1 MVTVFTHLTG
11 TPSFVAGRYLHVRAV
26 ATTSASYAAKMDCL
40 TVTFSTI
47 PLSLMVTSN
56 FPGPCSLLRSVGDA
70 CGAGWKIT
78 TGATTPGSPSLTM
91 IAADGGDV
99 DSALA
104 GSSIVT
110 FAGGTGADE
119 VARAGASDN

>member
-26 ATTSASYAAKMDCL
+26 ATTSASYAAIIDCL

-47 PLSLMVTSN
+47 PRSLMTTSN
-56 FPGPCSLLRSVGDA
+56 FPGRCSLLRRYGDT

-78 TGATTPGSPSLTM
+78 TGATTPASPSLTM
-91 IAADGGDV
+91 IGADGGGV
-99 DSALA
+99 DSAVA
-104 GSSIVT
+104 GSS
-110 FAGGTGADE
+110 D
-119 VARAGASDN
+119 RHRCRRHRR